1 MATKCVAQMP
11 LAAHTPV
18 STTHFQRM
26 LARACPTRE

>member
-18 STTHFQRM
+18 TSSHIQRIGW
-26 LARACPTRE
+26 RACATRE